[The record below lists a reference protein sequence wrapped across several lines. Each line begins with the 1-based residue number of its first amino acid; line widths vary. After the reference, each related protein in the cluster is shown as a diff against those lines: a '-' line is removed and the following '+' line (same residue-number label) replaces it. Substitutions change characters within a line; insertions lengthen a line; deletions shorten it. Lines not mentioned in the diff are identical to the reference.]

1 MKPYSNITLIGM
13 PASGKSTVG
22 VILAK
27 RLGMRFVDTDLLIQE
42 QEKRLLKEI
51 IAQEGLEGFREIENR
66 VNRELRVENTIIAP
80 GGSVI
85 YCEEAMEHFRKI
97 SLVIYLEVSYEML
110 ENRLGDLKE
119 RGVVLADGMTLLDL
133 YQERVPLYE
142 RYADLKITE
151 KQEDIGP
158 VVDEIRHLLQK

>member
-1 MKPYSNITLIGM
+1 MKPYNNITLIGM
-13 PASGKSTVG
+13 PASGKSTAG

-27 RLGMRFVDTDLLIQE
+27 RLGMRFLDTDLLIQE
-42 QEKRLLKEI
+42 QENRLLKEI
-51 IAQEGLEGFREIENR
+51 IAQDGTEGFRQIENR
-66 VNRELRVENTIIAP
+66 VNASLAVENTVIAP

-85 YCEEAMEHFRKI
+85 YCEEAMEHLQEI

-110 ENRLGDLKE
+110 ESRLGDLKE
-119 RGVVLADGMTLLDL
+119 RGVVLEEGMTLRDL
-133 YQERVPLYE
+133 YEERLPLYE